1 MDASEFLLPTGE
13 GRLWN
18 KGKKKKIYAG
28 CEIKGKKEKFC
39 DLTPWSSLRQSKQMN
54 KTERLGSKKFR
65 IKSVYE
71 EFWVFDVH
79 IPKHHISTLWC
90 SGESPC
96 LSGED
101 PEFHSRTSRV
111 CWVPT
116 LRRARPLSKK
126 KKSNVYSNTTGN
138 EKKKDIP
145 LRKKAN
151 FRSYTKNKALWVVG
165 EPCTNTLPAT
175 KFPYYLPPLLHK
187 SLKNFIRVPWQ
198 ATTPISVWDALNHF
212 ESLKPFF
219 ISRRHFIDIETCHW
233 I

>member
-1 MDASEFLLPTGE
+1 MFT
-13 GRLWN
+13 
-18 KGKKKKIYAG
+18 
-28 CEIKGKKEKFC
+28 
-39 DLTPWSSLRQSKQMN
+39 
-54 KTERLGSKKFR
+54 
-65 IKSVYE
+65 
-71 EFWVFDVH
+71 
-79 IPKHHISTLWC
+79 
-90 SGESPC
+90 SPNT
-96 LSGED
+96 
-101 PEFHSRTSRV
+101 TS
-111 CWVPT
+111 
-116 LRRARPLSKK
+116 PLSCAVVRAHAFQKRIQSFIQERHVFVGSLLCGELHHSAKK
-126 KKSNVYSNTTGN
+126 RRNVYSNTTGN
-138 EKKKDIP
+138 EKKNNIL

-198 ATTPISVWDALNHF
+198 ATTPISFWDALNHF